1 VRSRRII
8 ALVVA
13 ALLPGT
19 PSAEEPGAS
28 GRLAVVV
35 GRASVVE
42 DVTLD
47 TLREL
52 YLRRRRVWPDGSAA
66 IPVNLPPNSE
76 ARQAFSRR
84 VLGRPPE
91 DLAGYWNRRYF
102 EGIRPPL
109 VLRTPEAVAA
119 YLAVEPTA
127 IGYVRLEDVDR
138 GTCRVILVLPGA
150 SQ

>member
-1 VRSRRII
+1 MRSRRLI

-13 ALLPGT
+13 ALLADT
-19 PSAEEPGAS
+19 SSAEEPGGA
-28 GRLAVVV
+28 GRLAVIV
-35 GRASVVE
+35 GRTSVVE
-42 DVTLD
+42 DITLD

-52 YLRRRRVWPDGSAA
+52 YLRRRRVWPDGRAA
-66 IPVNLPPNSE
+66 IPVNLPPDSE
-76 ARQAFSRR
+76 ARKAFSTR

-91 DLAGYWNRRYF
+91 DLVGYWNRRYF

-119 YLAVEPTA
+119 YVAVEPTA

-138 GTCRVILVLPGA
+138 DACRVILVLPAA
-150 SQ
+150 SR